1 MTSVSGDPLLGHVL
15 DGRYEVQNRLARG
28 GMATVYK
35 ALDQRLGRI
44 VAVKVMHDGLGDDTD
59 FAAKFDLEARAAARL
74 SHPNVVSVFDQG
86 HDNGRPYIVMEY
98 VEGTTLRSVI
108 VRDAPLSPL
117 RVLELLDPVLSA
129 LAIAHEGGLVH
140 RDIKP
145 ENVLISTRGSIKVA
159 DFGLAKALSAQTATA
174 TQGLLIGTVSY
185 VPPELVMSGKAD
197 MRSDV
202 YSTGVVLFE
211 MLTGQKPHTGDS
223 PIQVA
228 YAHVHNDV
236 PPPSSL
242 MSTSWRHSREAI
254 PPYLDALVQ
263 SATARDPKDRPDN
276 ARILQQRLREAR
288 AALLDGV
295 MDDPDMTRRFSGAAQ
310 DPVPDVDSRTGSL
323 PGGGLGA
330 AVRATNSS
338 SAGSPASPVESSA
351 RATIDSSRARA
362 TWAPAHYADL
372 PQTPVSPQD
381 FEHTLPPSVHVVQEQ
396 TPVAEP
402 AALLRSKVEAMARR
416 SMRQRRRR
424 GILAL
429 LLVSTLTAVAATS
442 GWWLAAGRYTTAP
455 DMVGESLAQA
465 EIIVGQ
471 ADLEFVSANEFSESV
486 PKNVVIS
493 SDPGPSERVR
503 RGGTMT
509 AVISKGP
516 ERYEVPELA
525 GLTRAKAEQAITSA
539 NLELGETEESYSS
552 SIDSGDVISASLE
565 AGTRVKPGT
574 GVDLDVSIGPKPIK
588 IKSYVGKSANSA
600 EKKLKKAGFTVK
612 TTTKNSESVD
622 KGDVISQ
629 SPGSGTG
636 YAGNTVTLVESKG
649 PVLKAVPN
657 LKGQGVKDA
666 TAALEKAGF
675 KVSTKR
681 AKENYLGLGYVASA
695 SPGFGNKA
703 PAGST
708 VTLYLI

>member
-15 DGRYEVQNRLARG
+15 GGRYEVQNRLARG

-108 VRDAPLSPL
+108 VRDAPLAPL
-117 RVLELLDPVLSA
+117 RVLELMDPVLSA
-129 LAIAHEGGLVH
+129 LAVAHEAGLVH

-145 ENVLISTRGSIKVA
+145 ENVLISTRGNILVA

-197 MRSDV
+197 TRSDV

-242 MSTSWRHSREAI
+242 TSTSWRRSREAI

-263 SATARDPKDRPDN
+263 SATARDPEDRPHD
-276 ARILQQRLREAR
+276 ARLLQQRLREAR

-295 MDDPDMTRRFSGAAQ
+295 MDDPDMTRRFSVGFEEPADEDA
-310 DPVPDVDSRTGSL
+310 DNESSL
-323 PGGGLGA
+323 PVGGLGA
-330 AVRATNSS
+330 ALPATNAGSS
-338 SAGSPASPVESSA
+338 SPASPV
-351 RATIDSSRARA
+351 SRANPSDAGTPWR
-362 TWAPAHYADL
+362 PANYADL
-372 PQTPVSPQD
+372 PRTPVSPQD
-381 FEHTLPPSVHVVQEQ
+381 FEHTLPPAVHVLQEQ

-402 AALLRSKVEAMARR
+402 SHLLRSKVEAMARR
-416 SMRQRRRR
+416 SQRQRRRR
-424 GILAL
+424 GVLAL
-429 LLVSTLTAVAATS
+429 LVVATLTAVAATA

-455 DMVGESLAQA
+455 DMVGESLTQA
-465 EIIVGQ
+465 EIIAGQ
-471 ADLEFVSANEFSESV
+471 ANLEFASENEFSESV

-503 RGGTMT
+503 RGATLT

-516 ERYEVPELA
+516 ERYEVPKLS
-525 GLTRAKAEQAITSA
+525 GLPRAKAEQAIRSA
-539 NLELGETEESYSS
+539 KLGLGEIEESYSS
-552 SIDSGDVISASLE
+552 SVGSGAVISASHE
-565 AGTRVKPGT
+565 AGSRAKPGT
-574 GVDLDVSIGPKPIK
+574 EIDLVVSIGPRPIT
-588 IKSYVGKSANSA
+588 IKSYIGTSANSA
-600 EKKLKKAGFTVK
+600 EKKLKKAGFRVQTR
-612 TTTKNSESVD
+612 TRNSDSVD

-629 SPGSGTG
+629 SPSSGAG
-636 YAGNTVTLVESKG
+636 YAGNTITLVESKG
-649 PVLKAVPN
+649 PVMKTVPDV
-657 LKGQGVKDA
+657 KGQGVKEA
-666 TAALEKAGF
+666 KAAIVKAGF

-695 SPGFGNKA
+695 SPGFGTKA
-703 PAGST
+703 AVGST
-708 VTLYLI
+708 ITLYLI

>member
-1 MTSVSGDPLLGHVL
+1 MTSVSDPLVGHVL

-86 HDNGRPYIVMEY
+86 LDNGRPYIVMEY

-108 VRDAPLSPL
+108 VRDAPLTPL

-129 LAIAHEGGLVH
+129 LAVAHEAGLVH

-159 DFGLAKALSAQTATA
+159 DFGLAKALSAHTATA

-197 MRSDV
+197 TRSDV

-236 PPPSSL
+236 PLPSSL
-242 MSTSWRHSREAI
+242 MSTSWRQSRDAI

-263 SATARDPKDRPDN
+263 SATARDPEDRPHD
-276 ARILQQRLREAR
+276 ARLLQLRLREAR

-295 MDDPDMTRRFSGAAQ
+295 MDDPDMTRRFASAARHPIEE
-310 DPVPDVDSRTGSL
+310 DAHTEVALPV
-323 PGGGLGA
+323 GGLGA
-330 AVRATNSS
+330 AVPASSITAS
-338 SAGSPASPVESSA
+338 SAGSPVSPAESA
-351 RATIDSSRARA
+351 NARA
-362 TWAPAHYADL
+362 TWGLANYADL
-372 PQTPVSPQD
+372 PRTPVSPQD
-381 FEHTLPPSVHVVQEQ
+381 FEHTLPPAVHVLQEQ

-402 AALLRSKVEAMARR
+402 SHLLRSKVEAMARR
-416 SMRQRRRR
+416 SQQQRRRR
-424 GILAL
+424 GVLAL
-429 LLVSTLTAVAATS
+429 LVVATLTAIAATS
-442 GWWLAAGRYTTAP
+442 GWWLAAGRYTAAP
-455 DMVGESLAQA
+455 DIVGESLAQA
-465 EIIVGQ
+465 EIIAGQ
-471 ADLEFVSANEFSESV
+471 ADLEFASENEFSESV

-503 RGGTMT
+503 RNGTVT
-509 AVISKGP
+509 AVVSKGP
-516 ERYEVPELA
+516 ERYEVPTLS
-525 GLTRAKAEQAITSA
+525 GLTRAKAEKAIGSA
-539 NLELGETEESYSS
+539 KLELGEVEESYSS
-552 SIDSGDVISASLE
+552 SVSSGAVINASLD
-565 AGTRVKPGT
+565 AGTQVKPGT
-574 GVDLDVSIGPKPIK
+574 DVDLDVSIGPKPIK
-588 IKSYVGKSANSA
+588 IKSYVAKSANSA
-600 EKKLKKAGFTVK
+600 EKKLKKAGFKVNTS
-612 TTTKNSESVD
+612 TKNSDSVD

-629 SPGSGTG
+629 SPSSGTG
-636 YAGNTVTLVESKG
+636 YAGNTITLVESKG
-649 PVLKAVPN
+649 PVMKTVPDV
-657 LKGQGVKDA
+657 KGQGVKDA
-666 TAALEKAGF
+666 KAAIVKAGF

-695 SPGFGNKA
+695 SPGFGVKA

-708 VTLYLI
+708 ITLYLI

>member
-15 DGRYEVQNRLARG
+15 DGRYEVQTRLARG

-59 FAAKFDLEARAAARL
+59 FAKKFDLEARAAARL

-108 VRDAPLSPL
+108 VRDAPLTPL

-129 LAIAHEGGLVH
+129 LAAAHEAGLVH
-140 RDIKP
+140 RDVKP

-242 MSTSWRHSREAI
+242 MSTSWRQSRDAI

-263 SATARDPKDRPDN
+263 SATARDPQGRPDN

-295 MDDPDMTRRFSGAAQ
+295 MDDPDMTRRFAAAT
-310 DPVPDVDSRTGSL
+310 DDLVDDAAASPVTL

-330 AVRATNSS
+330 AVHAS
-338 SAGSPASPVESSA
+338 SAVSPLTPSEPRTDV
-351 RATIDSSRARA
+351 DDSRAPWGARNY
-362 TWAPAHYADL
+362 TDL
-372 PQTPVSPQD
+372 PRTPVSPQD
-381 FEHTLPPSVHVVQEQ
+381 FEHTLPPAVHVLQEQ

-402 AALLRSKVEAMARR
+402 AQLLRSKVEAMARR
-416 SMRQRRRR
+416 SQQQRRRR
-424 GILAL
+424 GVLAL
-429 LLVSTLTAVAATS
+429 LLVALLTAVAATS
-442 GWWLAAGRYTTAP
+442 GWWLAAGRYTVAP
-455 DMVGESLAQA
+455 DMVGESLTQA
-465 EIIVGQ
+465 EIIAGQ
-471 ADLEFVSANEFSESV
+471 SGLEFDSENEFSESI

-493 SDPGPSERVR
+493 SEPAPSERVR
-503 RGGTMT
+503 RNGTMT

-516 ERYEVPELA
+516 ERYEVPQLS
-525 GLTRAKAEQAITSA
+525 GLSQSKAEEAIGNA
-539 NLELGETEESYSS
+539 NLRLGEIEESYNGSVSS
-552 SIDSGDVISASLE
+552 GAVISASLD
-565 AGTRVKPGT
+565 AGSKAKPGT
-574 GVDLDVSIGPKPIK
+574 AVDLDISIGPKPIT
-588 IKSYVGKSANSA
+588 IKSYTGKSANKA
-600 EKKLKKAGFTVK
+600 EKALKKAGFRVN
-612 TTTKNSESVD
+612 TTTKNSDSVD

-629 SPGSGTG
+629 SPNSGTG
-636 YAGNTVTLVESKG
+636 AAGDTITLVESKG
-649 PVLKAVPN
+649 PVLATVPN
-657 LKGQGVKDA
+657 VKGQGVKDA
-666 TAALEKAGF
+666 KAALVKAGF
-675 KVSTKR
+675 KVSTQQ
-681 AKENYLGLGYVASA
+681 AKENYLGLGFVASA
-695 SPGFGNKA
+695 SPGFGTKA
-703 PAGST
+703 PVGST
-708 VTLYLI
+708 ITLYLV